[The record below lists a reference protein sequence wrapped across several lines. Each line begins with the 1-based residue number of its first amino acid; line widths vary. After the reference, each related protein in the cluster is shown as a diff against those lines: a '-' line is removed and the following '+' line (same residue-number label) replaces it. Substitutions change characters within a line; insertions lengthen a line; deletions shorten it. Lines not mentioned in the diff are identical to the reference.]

1 MGLALIVYVYPLLGF
16 FPLIR
21 YQYPKPGQAAPHE
34 SRAHGIGLQPLR
46 GCREASRVHCRS
58 RGGDAVRLESAEKT
72 GLLRPTETGVGV
84 MGCRLPGERAKYVG
98 RPIVTLCCGHFH
110 ISHMAA
116 HASFAQIQGTV
127 QTQCSLDGDAV
138 FAEAL
143 CTASPEWKTLHLRAK
158 LQQVALQG
166 CPK

>member
-1 MGLALIVYVYPLLGF
+1 MGLAFIVYVYPLLLVGF

-21 YQYPKPGQAAPHE
+21 YNYKNPKPGQAAPHE

-46 GCREASRVHCRS
+46 GCKGASRVHCRS

-72 GLLRPTETGVGV
+72 GLVRPTETGVGV
-84 MGCRLPGERAKYVG
+84 MGCRLPGERAKYFG

-116 HASFAQIQGTV
+116 HASFGQIQGTV
-127 QTQCSLDGDAV
+127 HTPMLTRWRCCVCRSIV
-138 FAEAL
+138 H
-143 CTASPEWKTLHLRAK
+143 SVP
-158 LQQVALQG
+158 
-166 CPK
+166 